1 MSKIEKSKKVL
12 KNKKIESF
20 KMGCQYL
27 TTKMS
32 CIFDTNEIT
41 PTFILIDGSYY
52 TFYRYFS
59 LMTWW
64 KNAYPEIPFTD
75 PRQNEVFVEK
85 FRKTFVETL
94 GKIPKNLGL
103 DNKCKPIMFIG
114 KDCPRE
120 TIWRMQVFADYKANR
135 ANGPEDGF
143 MGGPFFKMVYEE
155 QLFQAAG
162 AKAILKYPTLEA
174 DDCIAI
180 SVKYVLA
187 MYKECNVYIITSD
200 KDYLQ
205 LVEPRVK
212 IFDLK
217 YKNIAEQK
225 SSTGNPN
232 ADLFCKIVM
241 GDTSDGIPS
250 CIKKCGPKTALKCF
264 ENPGYFEDRLKK
276 ENAYDAY
283 ERNKKLVDFD
293 NIPENLVKEFLDKN
307 IKT

>member
-1 MSKIEKSKKVL
+1 
-12 KNKKIESF
+12 
-20 KMGCQYL
+20 MGYQYL
-27 TTKMS
+27 TTSMP
-32 CIFDTNEIT
+32 CIFDTNESN
-41 PTFILIDGSYY
+41 PTFIFIDGSYY

-59 LMTWW
+59 LITWW
-64 KNAYPEIPFTD
+64 KNAFPENPLTD
-75 PRQNEVFVEK
+75 PFQNETFVEK

-94 GKIPKNLGL
+94 EKIPKNLGIS
-103 DNKCKPIMFIG
+103 KPMIFVG

-120 TIWRMQVFADYKANR
+120 TIWRMQLFADYKANR
-135 ANGPEDGF
+135 ANGQEDGF

-155 QLFQAAG
+155 KLFQAAG

-180 SVKYVLA
+180 SVKRILE
-187 MYKECNVYIITSD
+187 MYKECNIYIITSD

-225 SSTGNPN
+225 SSTGNAK
-232 ADLFCKIVM
+232 ADLFCKIIM
-241 GDTSDGIPS
+241 GDSSDNIPS
-250 CIKKCGPKTALKCF
+250 CIKKCGPKTAIKCF
-264 ENPGYFEDRLKK
+264 ENPEYFEDRLKK
-276 ENAYDAY
+276 ENAYEAY

-293 NIPENLVKEFLDKN
+293 NIPENLVNEFINTN
-307 IKT
+307 INI

>member
-1 MSKIEKSKKVL
+1 
-12 KNKKIESF
+12 
-20 KMGCQYL
+20 MGCQYL

-41 PTFILIDGSYY
+41 PTFIFIDGSYY

-64 KNAYPEIPFTD
+64 KNAYPETPFTD

-162 AKAILKYPTLEA
+162 AKAILKCPTLEA

-180 SVKYVLA
+180 SVKHILT

-225 SSTGNPN
+225 SSTGNPK

>member
-1 MSKIEKSKKVL
+1 MF
-12 KNKKIESF
+12 NNN
-20 KMGCQYL
+20 
-27 TTKMS
+27 TMS
-32 CIFDTNEIT
+32 CIFDTNEPT
-41 PTFILIDGSYY
+41 PTFIFIDGSYY

-64 KNAYPEIPFTD
+64 KNAFPETPLTD
-75 PRQNEVFVEK
+75 PFQNEVFVEK

-94 GKIPKNLGL
+94 VKMPKSLGI
-103 DNKCKPIMFIG
+103 NNEVKPIMFVG

-120 TIWRMQVFADYKANR
+120 TIWRMQVYPDYKKNR

-143 MGGPFFKMVYEE
+143 MGGPFFKMVYKEE
-155 QLFQAAG
+155 LFQAAG
-162 AKAILKYPTLEA
+162 AKAILKWPTLEA

-180 SVKYVLA
+180 SVKHVLA
-187 MYKECNVYIITSD
+187 TYPECKVYIITSD

-225 SSTGNPN
+225 TSTGNAK

-241 GDTSDGIPS
+241 GDISDGIPS

-264 ENPGYFEDRLKK
+264 ENPEYFEERLKK

-293 NIPENLVKEFLDKN
+293 NIPENLAKEFIESN
-307 IKT
+307 IKTSV

>member
-1 MSKIEKSKKVL
+1 
-12 KNKKIESF
+12 
-20 KMGCQYL
+20 
-27 TTKMS
+27 
-32 CIFDTNEIT
+32 
-41 PTFILIDGSYY
+41 
-52 TFYRYFS
+52 
-59 LMTWW
+59 MTWW
-64 KNAYPEIPFTD
+64 KNAYPEKPITD
-75 PRQNEVFVEK
+75 PFQNETFVEK

-94 GKIPKNLGL
+94 EKIPKNLG
-103 DNKCKPIMFIG
+103 IGGERESMIFVG

-120 TIWRMQVFADYKANR
+120 TIWRMKLFKDYKANR
-135 ANGPEDGF
+135 ANGQEDGF
-143 MGGPFFKMVYEE
+143 MGGPFFKMVYEDK
-155 QLFQAAG
+155 LFQAAG

-180 SVKYVLA
+180 SIKYVLA
-187 MYKECNVYIITSD
+187 MYPECNVYVITSD

-225 SSTGNPN
+225 SSTGNPS

-264 ENPGYFEDRLKK
+264 ENQEYFEDRLKK

-283 ERNKKLVDFD
+283 ERNKKLVDFN
-293 NIPENLVKEFLDKN
+293 NIPENLVDEFINANVKIN
-307 IKT
+307 I